1 LQRANADFA
10 VKTLLDFVNDGY
22 TVGLVV
28 EDAYREHD
36 DFFKFTQ
43 YLSAMTVAM
52 ALFPSFIS

>member
-43 YLSAMTVAM
+43 LMSVHVKY
-52 ALFPSFIS
+52 I